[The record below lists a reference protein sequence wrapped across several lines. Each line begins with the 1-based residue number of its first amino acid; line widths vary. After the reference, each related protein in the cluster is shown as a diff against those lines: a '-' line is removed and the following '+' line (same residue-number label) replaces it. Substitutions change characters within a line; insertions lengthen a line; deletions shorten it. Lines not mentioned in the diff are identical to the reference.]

1 MMIDEKSYSL
11 LGQIVKNLIDVA
23 KISGKELKL
32 EDIDSFIDDAIKISQ
47 LPCDKETRDRLFV
60 DIEYEFKIVH
70 PKGHAIYNN
79 YDESRDWYSN
89 MNISDAFFWP
99 RYKNHLINNTTISRA
114 SINRLEDDTLPD
126 IMNCLGNPNEKF
138 EGKRLRRG
146 LIIGDVQSG
155 KTATYTGLI
164 CKAADAGYK
173 VVILLAGITES
184 LRQQTQVR
192 IDEGI
197 VGITLKKEGNFDKYP
212 RVGVGLDNKPIKAT
226 SVTSTWNDF
235 VGNCNKITM
244 SLASNSLVLFV
255 VKKNVSV
262 LERLYNWLKEQNIDP
277 VKGYVDVPMLLVDD
291 EADNASVNTRKE
303 ETNPTKTNNII
314 RKICNL
320 FKNATYVG
328 FTATP
333 FANVFIDPDSVNDMQ
348 HADLFPEHFIYALEA
363 PSNYV
368 GADKIFFPEG
378 QFYGNLRYINDLT
391 EPDYTSDE
399 YRELSQNCPEVLNS
413 GQFYYKHKKEWNGI
427 LPDSLREA
435 VICFCLANV
444 IRDARGQGDK
454 PRSMLVNMS
463 RFIHVQKIITEKV
476 AKWFEDIY
484 NDIRV
489 NFSDDNSKNKH
500 LPLYKELQV
509 IWEKHFGNVEDI
521 TFERV
526 SQKTML
532 LNAMEKIEIKMVN
545 ASKQSDSLN
554 YKDNPD
560 MRVIAIGGL
569 ALSRGLTLEGLMISY
584 FYRNTATFD
593 VLMQMGRWFGYR
605 GGYEDIFQI
614 WTSKT
619 SALWYAEVARAS
631 AELKNDIREM
641 FDQRL
646 TPKDFGIKVRDNCDE
661 LQITASNKMRT
672 AASKDVM
679 ETFYGNIYDTPY
691 ITSNIEHNRIN
702 TKKVRELVANL
713 FSQGYKLKYADYKK
727 ANKNVDDH
735 SDGSSRYFADVPK
748 DIVIKFLRDIKYS
761 MANPR
766 FDAKNIIDFLEN
778 EETEGMN
785 WWSIVFESGKS
796 EETYDIDGLPP
807 IKCMLRSICDTNRN
821 IIQISS
827 RRRVLT
833 GNMEGQFALSEEDIK
848 KAELEQRKLWKEDD
862 EKTEGRE
869 IPVRAYF
876 RFLPKRNP
884 ILIIMFIKPQEPDNS
899 KNETKEEKTYLTNY
913 RKALGKDSIVAF
925 AAGFPGIKDEG
936 KAIKY
941 QVNKIFQQLNIEGEE
956 PEEEDD
962 EE

>member
-1 MMIDEKSYSL
+1 MIDEKSYSL

-32 EDIDSFIDDAIKISQ
+32 EDIDSFIDNAIKISQ

-89 MNISDAFFWP
+89 MNINDAFFWP

-197 VGITLKKEGNFDKYP
+197 VGITLKKEGNNDKYP

-244 SLASNSLVLFV
+244 SLANNSLVLFV

-262 LERLYNWLKEQNIDP
+262 LERLYNWLMEQNIDP

-378 QFYGNLRYINDLT
+378 QFYGNLRYITDLT

-399 YRELSQNCPEVLNS
+399 YKELCQNNPEILNS
-413 GQFYYKHKKEWNGI
+413 GQFYYKHKREWNGI

-435 VICFCLANV
+435 IICFCLANV

-463 RFIHVQKIITEKV
+463 RFIHVQKIITERV

-489 NFSDDNSKNKH
+489 NFNDDNSKNKH

-509 IWEKHFGNVEDI
+509 IWEKHFGNVGDV

-545 ASKQSDSLN
+545 ASKQSGSLN
-554 YKDNPD
+554 YKDNPS

-569 ALSRGLTLEGLMISY
+569 ALSRGLTLEGLMVSY

-605 GGYEDIFQI
+605 SGYEDIFQI
-614 WTSKT
+614 WTSKI

-631 AELKNDIREM
+631 AELKNNIREM

-661 LQITASNKMRT
+661 LQITSSNKMRS
-672 AASKDVM
+672 ASSIYM
-679 ETFYGNIYDTPY
+679 QYSFYGNIYDTPY
-691 ITSNIEHNRIN
+691 ITYNIEHNKTN
-702 TKKVRELVANL
+702 LLKVRNLVAHL
-713 FSQGYKLKYADYKK
+713 FEKGYKFQFTDYKK
-727 ANKNVDDH
+727 EIKDVKDAK
-735 SDGSSRYFADVPK
+735 DGSSRYFADVPK
-748 DIVIKFLRDIKYS
+748 STLIEFLKGIKCS
-761 MANPR
+761 MANPN
-766 FDAKNIIDFLEN
+766 FNVPNIIEFLSDDKNIGLDSWNIAF
-778 EETEGMN
+778 
-785 WWSIVFESGKS
+785 SGGDS
-796 EETYDIDGLPP
+796 ECHYSIDGLEMVHCL
-807 IKCMLRSICDTNRN
+807 KRAVYNGSKNV
-821 IIQISS
+821 IQLSA
-827 RRRVLT
+827 RRRVLS
-833 GNMEGQFALSEEDIK
+833 GSSEGKFALSEKEIDEVENKFKPK
-848 KAELEQRKLWKEDD
+848 KN
-862 EKTEGRE
+862 
-869 IPVRAYF
+869 IPVKAFFENLPF
-876 RFLPKRNP
+876 RKP
-884 ILIIMFIKPQEPDNS
+884 IFIIMLIEPEFDATEELTQFS
-899 KNETKEEKTYLTNY
+899 KELNGDY
-913 RKALGKDSIVAF
+913 IVAF
-925 AAGFPGIKDEG
+925 AIGCPGIKEAG
-936 KAIKY
+936 KAVKY